1 MLTPKKLK
9 ESLNSCISNMAN
21 ERERFIKNPDKDFT
35 RNSKCNLDTTVR
47 IILGFE
53 DQCLGSEL
61 KNHFSAKQILEKLPY
76 KSTFVQQRN
85 KLKDDAFLNLFSDF
99 NEKHPFQLTKFGLH
113 LLACDGTDLN
123 LPTLF
128 SDKIYFMEKN
138 IKNGEGF
145 YQMHCNALQDLC
157 EQRFKDVVLQPRA
170 EFNEGRALCTM
181 VDNAKYDDYSALYI
195 ADRGY
200 FSWNLAAHIINAK
213 QYFLI
218 RARGLRTSVSA
229 FKGMSIP
236 EDGEFDVLKTIKI
249 IRSTSKKFTSKPDE
263 YRCIHSKRTFDY
275 IEPDDK
281 SSTFTLRFRIVSIL
295 LPNGTFEYLLTN
307 LPDDKFSPFRLGQLY
322 RLRWGEETAFRHLKF
337 NCGLYWFHSVKRN
350 FIIQE
355 VYAKLLMYN
364 YTSLL
369 MKTVK
374 MIQKSSFKHEHKLS
388 FSNAAKIARMHLTLS
403 ITNNLIK
410 TLLLMEAQPVRDNR
424 NAPRNVKARRVIPL
438 NNRI

>member
-1 MLTPKKLK
+1 MLTPSTIKK
-9 ESLNSCISNMAN
+9 SLESCISNMAI
-21 ERERFIKNPDKDFT
+21 ERERFIKNPSKDFT
-35 RNSKCNLDTTVR
+35 RNTKCNLDNTVR

-61 KNHFSAKQILEKLPY
+61 KTYFSSKKLYKLPY

-85 KLKDDAFLNLFSDF
+85 KLKDEAFENLFFDF
-99 NEKHPFQLTKFGLH
+99 NAKHPFKRKKYGLH
-113 LLACDGTDLN
+113 ILACDGTDIN

-128 SDKIYFMEKN
+128 SDKKYFVEKN

-170 EFNEGRALCTM
+170 EFNEGQALCTM
-181 VDNAKYDDYSALYI
+181 VDRAEYEPYSALYI

-200 FSWNLAAHIINAK
+200 FSWNLAAHIINAS

-218 RARGLRTSVSA
+218 RARGLCSSRSA
-229 FKGMSIP
+229 FKGMNIP
-236 EDGEFDVLKTIKI
+236 EHGEFDVWQNIKI
-249 IRSTSKKFTSKPDE
+249 IRSGKKNYKDNPGE
-263 YRCIHSKRTFDY
+263 YKCITNKRVFDF
-275 IEPDDK
+275 IDMDDHT
-281 SSTFTLRFRIVSIL
+281 STFEISFRVVSVL
-295 LPNGTFEYLLTN
+295 LSNGTYEYLLTN
-307 LPDDKFSPFRLGQLY
+307 LPEKIFPPAKLKYLY
-322 RLRWGEETAFRHLKF
+322 SLRWNEETAFRHLKF

-369 MKTVK
+369 AQTVK
-374 MIQKSSFKHEHKLS
+374 VTNKSSNKHKHKLS
-388 FSNAAKIARMHLTLS
+388 FSNAIKIARLFLKMP
-403 ITNNLIK
+403 ITNKLIK
-410 TLLLMEAQPVRDNR
+410 TLLLMDSPPIRNNR
-424 NAPRNVKARRVIPL
+424 SAPRNVRCRRAIPL
-438 NNRI
+438 NNRV